1 MDPVRVIDLG
11 RTCYSWTQSLYHA
24 IAERMTESSSD
35 TIILCIPD
43 RAYLCIGLHQNL
55 NQAVDRRVCELLD
68 LPIMRRRVG
77 GGSTYLNGDQL
88 FYQCIFHHSRM
99 PAMPSKV
106 YETLLDAPISTLR
119 RIGLDA
125 ELRYENEI
133 EVAGKRIA
141 GVGGGRIGEASVVVG
156 NFLRSFRF
164 DSMRDVIACPR
175 EELRDVAGDAME
187 QCITTLEQEGRD
199 EALRDIGQLLTRE
212 FSKSLGRAMRFGRI
226 SEQEL
231 QESHS
236 QAEKLKSEEFLKRD
250 TGMKRDDVWRF
261 KVSGSTMICQ
271 KRMSHE
277 GKPCDAI
284 VRIRDQIVESA
295 MACEITE
302 EDDISYIG
310 VDSLPKFSFHCQVGS
325 QWSFA

>member
-1 MDPVRVIDLG
+1 MEPVRVINLG
-11 RTCYSWTQSLYHA
+11 RTCYSQTQSLYHA
-24 IAERMTESSSD
+24 IAQRMRESSSD

-43 RAYLCIGLHQNL
+43 KAYLCIGLHQNF
-55 NQAVDRRVCELLD
+55 NQAVDRRVCESLN
-68 LPIMRRRVG
+68 LPIMRRSVG

-99 PAMPSKV
+99 PAMPLKV
-106 YETLLDAPISTLR
+106 YETLLAAPISTLR

-133 EVAGKRIA
+133 EIAGKRIA

-156 NFLRSFRF
+156 NFIRRFRF
-164 DSMRDVIACPR
+164 DAMREVIACPR
-175 EELRDVAGDAME
+175 EEFRNVASHAME
-187 QCITTLEQEGRD
+187 QCITTLEQEGCD
-199 EALRDIGQLLTRE
+199 EALTDIAQLLVRE

-236 QAEKLKSEEFLKRD
+236 QAEKLNSEEFLKRN

-284 VRIRDQIVESA
+284 VRIRDQIVESS
-295 MACEITE
+295 MACEIAE
-302 EDDISYIG
+302 EDGISHIG
-310 VDSLPKFSFHCQVGS
+310 VDLLPKFSSHCQVGS